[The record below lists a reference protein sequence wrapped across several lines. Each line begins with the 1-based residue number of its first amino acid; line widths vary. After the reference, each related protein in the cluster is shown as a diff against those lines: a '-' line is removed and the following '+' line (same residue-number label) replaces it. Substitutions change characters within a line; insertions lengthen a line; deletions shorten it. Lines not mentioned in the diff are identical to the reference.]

1 MRTLLYFLV
10 LAAFPAAGSPDAL
23 SPEAAFDLH
32 ARVMLQNDA
41 EARREFDARIGP
53 AQGPYQGMHPEVPP
67 LARGLSTSSMDLM
80 LQSAAADGARHDTY
94 PWATAVLRRTHC
106 HATGSRVGQRSSDG
120 RHVAD
125 IRFTCQAAD
134 VQNLYD
140 WYIATLFDQRHGND
154 RFWAAYMKQLLEGP
168 LRTTEGTTQLVA
180 APDDGIWHSERLAGT
195 FPVIEQDVAAALWAT
210 WLPMTQW
217 RAEAKQR
224 MAERLTRNAEC
235 DSLLRRYWRCSA
247 RLGPQDLSGADALAA
262 MLGDSQH
269 NVPEAERSQQCTALR
284 PKIEALWPEPCE

>member
-1 MRTLLYFLV
+1 MRTLLYFLA
-10 LAAFPAAGSPDAL
+10 LAAFPAAGSPDPL

-41 EARREFDARIGP
+41 DARREFDARIGL

-67 LARGLSTSSMDLM
+67 LARGLSTSSMNLM
-80 LQSAAADGARHDTY
+80 LQSAAADGTQRHTY

-106 HATGSRVGQRSSDG
+106 HATGSKAWQRSSDG
-120 RHVAD
+120 YHVAD
-125 IRFTCQAAD
+125 ILFTCQAAD
-134 VQNLYD
+134 VQGLRA

-168 LRTTEGTTQLVA
+168 LQTTEGTTQLVA

-210 WLPMTQW
+210 WLPMKQW
-217 RAEAKQR
+217 RAEAEQH
-224 MAERLTRNAEC
+224 MAQRLTRNAEC
-235 DSLLRRYWRCSA
+235 DSLLRRYRKCSV
-247 RLGPQDLSGADALAA
+247 RLGPRDLSGADALAT
-262 MLGDSQH
+262 MLGDPQQ
-269 NVPEAERSQQCTALR
+269 NVPQAERSQQCMALR
-284 PKIEALWPEPCE
+284 PKIEALWSEPCD